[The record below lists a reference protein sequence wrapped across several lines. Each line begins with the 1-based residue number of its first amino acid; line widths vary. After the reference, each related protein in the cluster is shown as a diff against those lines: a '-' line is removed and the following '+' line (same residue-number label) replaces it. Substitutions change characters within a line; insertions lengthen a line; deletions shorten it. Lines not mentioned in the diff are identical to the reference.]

1 MAQATLKKSKK
12 SVQQVSFPELPLE
25 EITAFLEKEFAV
37 DAPLTLKVIHLWE
50 RNFRIK
56 VYKKVSSGNTLLTFD
71 ELQSSR
77 FIQVRVNDKG
87 KLHAV
92 EI

>member
-37 DAPLTLKVIHLWE
+37 DAPLTLKVIH
-50 RNFRIK
+50 
-56 VYKKVSSGNTLLTFD
+56 
-71 ELQSSR
+71 
-77 FIQVRVNDKG
+77 
-87 KLHAV
+87 
-92 EI
+92 